1 MDNDL
6 LLDMPWPEDLD
17 PAIVPFAGRTVTVLR
32 RHGFYDDWSLF
43 NDLSEAGA
51 AGWWNVGPVT
61 VEDIRI
67 TGNEAIRRHHDTV
80 DLRHRIDTDLAAV
93 VFEPWASHI
102 WHWDPRFGE
111 FVPKGD
117 STVREIATFG
127 TALDRRAL
135 WDRLDDLRGA
145 VEAQAGLSLP
155 EAVADDAVS
164 GQHGQRL
171 DVLLAVTGLNGLEPI
186 TRPEAAR
193 RLNVSRA
200 RIYQIVNQMNRRL
213 ARARPQDGAWL
224 PQIFEAEE
232 THWPNE
238 YREKGI
244 EATRKMFAPQ

>member
-1 MDNDL
+1 MDNAH
-6 LLDMPWPEDLD
+6 LLDTPWPDDLN
-17 PAIVPFAGRTVTVLR
+17 PADVPFRGRTETVLR

-43 NDLSEAGA
+43 NEVTESDIAR
-51 AGWWNVGPVT
+51 WWNAGPVT
-61 VEDIRI
+61 IEDIRT
-67 TGNEAIRRHHDTV
+67 TGNHAIRRHHDTV
-80 DLRHRIDTDLAAV
+80 DVRHRIDTDLAAV
-93 VFEPWASHI
+93 ALEPWASHI

-186 TRPEAAR
+186 TRPVAAR

-200 RIYQIVNQMNRRL
+200 RIYQIVDQMNRRL

-224 PQIFEAEE
+224 PQISVAEE
-232 THWPNE
+232 THWPNG
-238 YREKGI
+238 YGEKGI
-244 EATRKMFAPQ
+244 EAIRKMFAPQ